1 MPAAGEIYNPW
12 RTFCGSF
19 IPNAILRCREL
30 SSTAKLTFGRLSQ
43 YAGEDGEAYPSYHT
57 LGQEIGVERR
67 QAIRAVRELERFGL
81 IRPVARHREDGG
93 LTSNSYVFLWHA
105 IFAIPGVINDTRG
118 GVNNDTSSRC
128 HERHLLVPSKSPK
141 KIPTRETREKRS
153 TTTTAEESRSLLA
166 GTPFSTLTLEELE
179 MLAKLNGC
187 GRLVLAADIAAE
199 TWRRER
205 KEIPNPGGYLRVLCN
220 SLVVPAWYQS
230 VDERREKAMETDLRK
245 AAARKRLEEEKAE
258 AERVERER
266 ETNWC
271 ALCDSE
277 KEFYIATAK
286 ASIGK
291 SLGILSDKTIT
302 AIAKTMAW
310 DRRAG
315 MITNKDAPLLVS
327 P

>member
-1 MPAAGEIYNPW
+1 MPTAGEIYNPW

-105 IFAIPGVINDTRG
+105 IFSGSPGVTNDTRG
-118 GVNNDTSSRC
+118 GVTYDTSSRC
-128 HERHLLVPSKSPK
+128 HERHVLVPSKTPE
-141 KIPTRETREKRS
+141 KIQTRGKRS
-153 TTTTAEESRSLLA
+153 STTTAEESRSLLA
-166 GTPFSTLTLEELE
+166 GTPFSTLTIEELE
-179 MLAKLNGC
+179 MLGKRHGYS
-187 GRLVLAADIAAE
+187 RLVLVADIAAE

-230 VDERREKAMETDLRK
+230 VDERRGKAMETDLRK
-245 AAARKRLEEEKAE
+245 AAARERLAKEKAE

-266 ETNWC
+266 ESNWC

-315 MITNKDAPLLVS
+315 MITNIDAPFLVS